1 MQRSPVP
8 RKRSEIMPHSFFELT
23 WGDLAAIVAI
33 IAAVYGGAN
42 RLLNNFKNSISAPLS
57 EQMRQLSASI
67 DNLTTQAERERKDFD
82 ERLDKHENALT
93 QHDTEIGTLYN
104 HAGLTRSSHHEN

>member
-1 MQRSPVP
+1 MHGINWES
-8 RKRSEIMPHSFFELT
+8 
-23 WGDLAAIVAI
+23 LAAIVAVVGT
-33 IAAVYGGAN
+33 VYGGAS
-42 RLLNNFKNSISAPLS
+42 RLLHNFKDSISAPLS
-57 EQMRQLSASI
+57 EQMTRLSQSI
-67 DNLTTQAERERKDFD
+67 DNLTAQAERERKDFD